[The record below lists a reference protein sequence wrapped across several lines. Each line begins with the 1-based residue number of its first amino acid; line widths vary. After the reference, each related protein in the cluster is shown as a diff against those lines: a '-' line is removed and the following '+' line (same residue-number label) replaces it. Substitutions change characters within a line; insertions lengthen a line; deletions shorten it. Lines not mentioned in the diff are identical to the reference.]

1 MAGGASRRFDLG
13 PCFPRRDDDNGLG
26 KIDTDQWRIG
36 LDRASGMVHL
46 AARCE
51 IDLGVVMLRKAIC
64 LFLLIFLNPTA
75 ALAQE
80 RSRGSVGVVL
90 LHGKGGQPGG
100 NILGLTKSLEA
111 EGVNVIVPV
120 MAWSGSRGQPFNY
133 DKTYEVA
140 LREIDS
146 AIAKLRALG
155 AKKIIIA
162 GQSLGANA
170 ALAYVARKPSG
181 IAGVIM
187 LAPGQAP
194 ERMRFPGVQ
203 NAQAK
208 ARDMIAAGQGQQ
220 RADFPDIN
228 VGQSFMVSGTYAGWY
243 SYYNPEGRANMPDN
257 AARLRSV
264 PLLYVVG
271 RSDPIYRLG
280 RGYVFE
286 KASKHPKSRYVE
298 IDADHLDT
306 PDKARSTVLDW
317 LKSL

>member
-1 MAGGASRRFDLG
+1 MAGGKSGRFDLAL
-13 PCFPRRDDDNGLG
+13 CFLSF
-26 KIDTDQWRIG
+26 QWGCG
-36 LDRASGMVHL
+36 LDRGCGRVHL
-46 AARCE
+46 ARVMRDE
-51 IDLGVVMLRKAIC
+51 LGEVMLRRAIC
-64 LFLLIFLNPTA
+64 LFLLILSGQISAP
-75 ALAQE
+75 AQE
-80 RSRGSVGVVL
+80 RPRTSSLGVVL

-111 EGVNVIVPV
+111 EGVNVIVPI

-140 LREIDS
+140 LREIDG
-146 AIAKLRALG
+146 AMAKLRARG

-170 ALAYVARKPSG
+170 ALAYVAHKPSG

-208 ARDMIAAGQGQQ
+208 ARDMIAAGQGLQ

-257 AARLRSV
+257 AARLRGV

-271 RSDPIYRLG
+271 RSDPIYKLG
-280 RGYVFE
+280 REYVFE
-286 KASKHPKSRYVE
+286 KAKRHPKSRYVE

-317 LKSL
+317 LKTL